1 MAAITFTLEELL
13 GILKSNNLLPEQ
25 IVRSGVKDN
34 CIELVVDTKMFM
46 LPVVPVLLKY
56 LSYENNLA
64 TFELSLGNPQFNK
77 AMGMLGNSYQS
88 KLPEYV
94 KLALPNILIDIP
106 TLLDHRKVKGLQVRE
121 ITQTDN
127 QFKVT
132 LESKS

>member
-34 CIELVVDTKMFM
+34 CIELIVDTKMFM

-56 LSYENNLA
+56 LRYENNLA

-77 AMGMLGNSYQS
+77 ALGMLGNSYQS

-94 KLALPNILIDIP
+94 KLELPNILIDIP
-106 TLLDHRKVKGLQVRE
+106 TLLEHRKVKGIRVKE
-121 ITQTDN
+121 ITQTAD
-127 QFKVT
+127 QFSI
-132 LESKS
+132 LIENS

>member
-1 MAAITFTLEELL
+1 MAAIIFTLEELL

-46 LPVVPVLLKY
+46 LPVVPVTLKY

-77 AMGMLGNSYQS
+77 FLGMFGNSYQS

-94 KLALPNILIDIP
+94 KLELPNILIDIP
-106 TLLDHRKVKGLQVRE
+106 TLLEHRNIKGICVKE

-127 QFKVT
+127 QLT
-132 LESKS
+132 IITE